1 MASALAADSVPVPV
15 TVVTGFLGAGKTTLV
30 NRWLGDYARGEIAV
44 IVNEHGEAGIDGATL
59 ADRVRELV
67 EITGGCVCCSTSA
80 ELARAL
86 EHLAT
91 AASPPARILVETSGA
106 ASPSGVVRAIAGGG
120 RAQSHVLDGVIT
132 VIDATRTSVLDEHD
146 LALEQLGYADIVV
159 LSRADRAGGE
169 ELARAEDVVASH
181 NEAALI
187 VKAARGE
194 IDERTLAPLEPLLA
208 ARRADFTRA
217 PDDRDTH
224 AHAHAHAHATPDAH
238 RVYESVSL
246 VLEGDVDEE
255 RFATFMEVDVARFAG
270 RLFRTKGILAVAGI
284 AERMIV
290 QGVADLVEVT
300 FGAPFGDA
308 PRTSR
313 FVLVGFGLDREALSS
328 AFAACAAAPA
338 AT

>member
-1 MASALAADSVPVPV
+1 MADRVDSDLAPVPV

-30 NRWLGDYARGEIAV
+30 NRWLGDYARGEVAV
-44 IVNEHGEAGIDGATL
+44 IVNEHGEVGIDGATL

-86 EHLAT
+86 EQLAS

-106 ASPSGVVRAIAGGG
+106 ASPSGVLRAIARGG
-120 RAQSHVLDGVIT
+120 REQSHVLDGVIT

-159 LSRADRAGGE
+159 LSRADRAGAA
-169 ELARAEDVVASH
+169 ELARAESVVAGH

-194 IDERTLAPLEPLLA
+194 IEDRPLTTLDALLA
-208 ARRADFTRA
+208 ARREDFTRA
-217 PDDRDTH
+217 ISA
-224 AHAHAHAHATPDAH
+224 AHGAH

-246 VLEGDVDEE
+246 VLDGEVDEE

-328 AFAACAAAPA
+328 AFAACAA
-338 AT
+338 

>member
-1 MASALAADSVPVPV
+1 MASDLVADAVPVPV

-44 IVNEHGEAGIDGATL
+44 IVNEHGEVGIDGATL

-67 EITGGCVCCSTSA
+67 EITGGCVCCATSA

-86 EHLAT
+86 EQLAS
-91 AASPPARILVETSGA
+91 APSPPARILVETSGA
-106 ASPSGVVRAIAGGG
+106 ASPSGVLRAIARGG
-120 RAQSHVLDGVIT
+120 REQSHVLDGVIT

-146 LALEQLGYADIVV
+146 LALEQLGYADLVV
-159 LSRADRAGGE
+159 LSRADRAGTE
-169 ELARAEDVVASH
+169 ELARAESVIAGH
-181 NEAALI
+181 NEAARI

-194 IDERTLAPLEPLLA
+194 VEERALVTLDALLA
-208 ARRADFTRA
+208 ARTADFTRA
-217 PDDRDTH
+217 PERRDPH
-224 AHAHAHAHATPDAH
+224 AHAH

-255 RFATFMEVDVARFAG
+255 RFATFMEVDVGRFAG
-270 RLFRTKGILAVAGI
+270 RLFRTKGIVAVAGI

-313 FVLVGFGLDREALSS
+313 FVLVGFGLDREALAT
-328 AFAACAAAPA
+328 AFAACAAAPG
-338 AT
+338 TP